1 MAPNP
6 RLAARYAKAIL
17 DLAIE
22 KGQLETVYK
31 DMVFLRAIC
40 RSSRDLVNLL
50 NSPIIKPDKKRH
62 ILEAITAGRISP
74 MTAAFNAL
82 LMSKEREAYL
92 PEIAAAFVD
101 QYKVY
106 KGIQTVKL
114 TTAIPVGDDIRQ
126 TILSKVKTGH
136 QMTEIDLETEVR
148 EELIGGFVLEIG
160 DELID
165 ASIAYDLHKIKQ
177 QFQNNDFI
185 YKIR

>member
-1 MAPNP
+1 MLPNP
-6 RLAARYAKAIL
+6 RLAARYAKSIL

-22 KGQLETVYK
+22 KGQLETVYA
-31 DMVFLRAIC
+31 DMVFLQAIC

-50 NSPIIKPDKKRH
+50 SSPIIKADKKRK
-62 ILEAITAGRISP
+62 ILDAITAGRISP
-74 MTAAFNAL
+74 LTAAFNSL

-92 PEIAAAFVD
+92 PEIAAAFED
-101 QYKVY
+101 QYKAY
-106 KGIQTVKL
+106 KGIRTVKL
-114 TTAIPVGDDIRQ
+114 TTAVPVSEDIKQAIVNKVRTDRQ
-126 TILSKVKTGH
+126 V
-136 QMTEIDLETEVR
+136 QQIDLETAVR

-165 ASIAYDLHKIKQ
+165 ASIAFDLHKIKQ

>member
-6 RLAARYAKAIL
+6 RLAGRYAKSIL

-22 KGQLETVYK
+22 KGQLETVYQ

-40 RSSRDLVNLL
+40 RSNRDLVNLQQ
-50 NSPIIKPDKKRH
+50 SPIIKSDKKRN

-74 MTAAFNAL
+74 MTTAFNAL
-82 LMSKEREAYL
+82 VMSKEREALL
-92 PEIAAAFVD
+92 PEVAAAFVE
-101 QYKVY
+101 QYKAY

-114 TTAIPVGDDIRQ
+114 TTAIPISEELKQ
-126 TILSKVKTGH
+126 MLLNKVKTDR
-136 QMTEIDLETEVR
+136 QAREIDLETEVR

-165 ASIAYDLHKIKQ
+165 ASVAFDLRKIRQ

>member
-6 RLAARYAKAIL
+6 RLAARYAKSIL

-22 KGQLETVYK
+22 RGQLETVYK
-31 DMVFLRAIC
+31 DMVFLRVIC
-40 RSSRDLVNLL
+40 RSNRDLVNLL
-50 NSPIIKPDKKRH
+50 QSPIIKTDKKRR

-74 MTAAFNAL
+74 LTTTFNAL

-92 PEIAAAFVD
+92 PEIAAAFEE
-101 QYKVY
+101 QYKTY
-106 KGIQTVKL
+106 NGIQTVKL
-114 TTAIPVGDDIRQ
+114 TTAIPISEDLKQVVLD
-126 TILSKVKTGH
+126 KVKADR
-136 QMTEIDLETEVR
+136 QVEKIDLETEVR
-148 EELIGGFVLEIG
+148 AELIGGFVLEIG

-165 ASIAYDLHKIKQ
+165 ASVSFDLRKIKQ

>member
-31 DMVFLRAIC
+31 DMVFLRAIY

-50 NSPIIKPDKKRH
+50 NSPIIKADKKRH

-74 MTAAFNAL
+74 LTTAFNAL
-82 LMSKEREAYL
+82 MMSKEREAYL
-92 PEIAAAFVD
+92 PETAAAFEE
-101 QYKVY
+101 QYKAY

-114 TTAIPVGDDIRQ
+114 ATAVPLSEGLKQ
-126 TILSKVKTGH
+126 AILNKVKTDRRLP
-136 QMTEIDLETEVR
+136 EIDLETEVR

-165 ASIAYDLHKIKQ
+165 ASIAYDLRKIKR
-177 QFQNNDFI
+177 QFENNDFI

>member
-1 MAPNP
+1 MIPNP

-22 KGQLETVYK
+22 KDQLETVYK
-31 DMVFLRAIC
+31 DMVFLRAIT
-40 RSSRDLVNLL
+40 RANRDLVNLL
-50 NSPIIKPDKKRH
+50 NSPIIKSDKKKQ

-74 MTAAFNAL
+74 MTTAFNAL

-101 QYKVY
+101 QYKTY

-114 TTAIPVGDDIRQ
+114 ATAIPVSEGLKQ
-126 TILSKVKTGH
+126 AILNKVKTDRR
-136 QMTEIDLETEVR
+136 MPEIDLQTEVR

>member
-6 RLAARYAKAIL
+6 RLAGRYAKSIL

-22 KGQLETVYK
+22 RGQLEAVYK
-31 DMVFLRAIC
+31 DMVFLRVIC
-40 RSSRDLVNLL
+40 RSNRDLVNLL
-50 NSPIIKPDKKRH
+50 QSPIIKTDKKRH

-74 MTAAFNAL
+74 LTAAFNAL
-82 LMSKEREAYL
+82 LMSKEREKYL
-92 PEIAAAFVD
+92 PEIAAAFED
-101 QYKVY
+101 QYKAY

-114 TTAIPVGDDIRQ
+114 TTAIPIGEDLKQVV
-126 TILSKVKTGH
+126 LNKVKADR
-136 QMTEIDLETEVR
+136 QVQEIDLETEVR
-148 EELIGGFVLEIG
+148 AELIGGFMLEIG

-165 ASIAYDLHKIKQ
+165 ASVAFDLRKIKQ

>member
-1 MAPNP
+1 MIPNP

-22 KGQLETVYK
+22 KDQLETVYK
-31 DMVFLRAIC
+31 DMVFLRAIS
-40 RSSRDLVNLL
+40 RSNRDLVNLL
-50 NSPIIKPDKKRH
+50 NSPIIKSDKKKQ

-74 MTAAFNAL
+74 MTTAFNAL
-82 LMSKEREAYL
+82 LMSKDREAYL

-101 QYKVY
+101 QYKTY

-114 TTAIPVGDDIRQ
+114 ATAVPVSEGLKQ
-126 TILSKVKTGH
+126 TILNKVKTDRR
-136 QMTEIDLETEVR
+136 MPEIDLQMEVR
-148 EELIGGFVLEIG
+148 QELIGGFVLEIG

-185 YKIR
+185 YKIW

>member
-17 DLAIE
+17 DLAVE

-31 DMVFLRAIC
+31 DMVFLRSIC

-50 NSPIIKPDKKRH
+50 NSPIIKSDKKRQ

-74 MTAAFNAL
+74 LTAAFNAL
-82 LMSKEREAYL
+82 IVSKEREAYL
-92 PEIAAAFVD
+92 PEIAAAFEE
-101 QYKVY
+101 QYKVN

-114 TTAIPVGDDIRQ
+114 TTAVPVSEDLKKA
-126 TILSKVKTGH
+126 ILDKVKQDR
-136 QMTEIDLETEVR
+136 QMLQIDLETAVR

-177 QFQNNDFI
+177 QFENNDFI

>member
-6 RLAARYAKAIL
+6 RLAARYAKSIL
-17 DLAIE
+17 DLAVE
-22 KGQLETVYK
+22 RGELETIYK

-50 NSPIIKPDKKRH
+50 NSPVVKADKKRQ

-74 MTAAFNAL
+74 LTTAFNAL

-92 PEIAAAFVD
+92 PEIAAAFEE

-114 TTAIPVGDDIRQ
+114 TTAVPISESVKK
-126 TILSKVKTGH
+126 TILDKVK
-136 QMTEIDLETEVR
+136 QERKVPQIDLETAVR

-160 DELID
+160 DKLID
-165 ASIAYDLHKIKQ
+165 ASVAYDLHKIKQ
-177 QFQNNDFI
+177 QFENNDFI

>member
-1 MAPNP
+1 MVPNP

-17 DLAIE
+17 DLAVE
-22 KGQLETVYK
+22 RDQLETVYK

-50 NSPIIKPDKKRH
+50 DSPIIKSDKKQQ
-62 ILEAITAGRISP
+62 ILEAVTAGRISP
-74 MTAAFNAL
+74 MTTAFNAL
-82 LMSKEREAYL
+82 LMSKERAAYL

-106 KGIQTVKL
+106 MGIQTVKL
-114 TTAIPVGDDIRQ
+114 TTAVPVSEDLRQ
-126 TILSKVKTGH
+126 AILNKVKTDR
-136 QMTEIDLETEVR
+136 QVPQIDLETEVR
-148 EELIGGFVLEIG
+148 GELIGGFVLEIG

-165 ASIAYDLHKIKQ
+165 ASVAYDLHKIKQ